1 MKGGPIIVQID
12 QGSAR
17 KKASWKRRMAEEIAE
32 EKEGEGEEREEEMGE
47 EKEEEEQEQEQEEKE
62 DDTDEKQESE
72 RKLLEILRNQ

>member
-32 EKEGEGEEREEEMGE
+32 EKEGEGEEREEEMEE
-47 EKEEEEQEQEQEEKE
+47 EKEEQEQEQEE

>member
-47 EKEEEEQEQEQEEKE
+47 EKEEEEQEQEE